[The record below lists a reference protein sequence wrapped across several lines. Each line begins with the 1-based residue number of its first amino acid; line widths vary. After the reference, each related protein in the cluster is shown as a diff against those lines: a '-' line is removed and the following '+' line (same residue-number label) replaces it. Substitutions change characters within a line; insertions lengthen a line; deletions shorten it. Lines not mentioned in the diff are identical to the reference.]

1 MCAGH
6 PTCERLGGR
15 SCGFGVRNVDW
26 MPASK
31 TDFIAAAGVKDHTGL
46 FCRSHERVCMK
57 ATDTRS
63 ARNQLEQVTGCRASC
78 SMSCPDVEESS
89 FSRK

>member
-1 MCAGH
+1 MLIIPH
-6 PTCERLGGR
+6 VKRLGGR
-15 SCGFGVRNVDW
+15 SRGFGVRNVDW

-31 TDFIAAAGVKDHTGL
+31 AGFIAASGIKDHTGL

-63 ARNQLEQVTGCRASC
+63 ARNQLEQVTGCRASY